1 MKPPLAGTRCMDQSK
16 AFCPR
21 NFEETV
27 SKIQQ
32 MRSKTSQWFSFLV
45 LVRVTMVL
53 WVVLGWN
60 VRMGVEFAC
69 GTWTG
74 PWKRSRA
81 VIAWI
86 CLSIERVFIILNEFW
101 QTVFFCFQRC
111 CVGWVV
117 LNWNV
122 RTEWSLHMGLWQD
135 LVKGLGPWS
144 HEFVWILNEF
154 SSFWTNFSKL
164 CFFVFKSVVLDGFF
178 EVET

>member
-1 MKPPLAGTRCMDQSK
+1 MSSINFAGYVNTEKNSVEKQYLQFSFNSHFFVFTSMKPPLAGTRCMDQSK

-74 PWKRSRA
+74 PCKRSRA

-86 CLSIERVFIILNEFW
+86 CLSIERVFIILNEF
-101 QTVFFCFQRC
+101 
-111 CVGWVV
+111 
-117 LNWNV
+117 
-122 RTEWSLHMGLWQD
+122 
-135 LVKGLGPWS
+135 
-144 HEFVWILNEF
+144 
-154 SSFWTNFSKL
+154 
-164 CFFVFKSVVLDGFF
+164 
-178 EVET
+178 